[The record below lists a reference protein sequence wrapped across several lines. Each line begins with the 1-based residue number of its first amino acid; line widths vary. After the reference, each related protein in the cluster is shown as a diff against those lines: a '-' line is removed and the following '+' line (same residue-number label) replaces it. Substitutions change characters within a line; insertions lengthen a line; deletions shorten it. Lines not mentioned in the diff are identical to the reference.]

1 MNLKIARVKR
11 GLSQDELAK
20 VCGVSR
26 ITIHKLETKGADT
39 VQGYILKKVADSLGQ
54 SIQSLFFEE

>member
-1 MNLKIARVKR
+1 MNLKLERVKK

-39 VQGYILKKVADSLGQ
+39 VQGYILKRIANSLGSSVQ
-54 SIQSLFFEE
+54 TLFFED

>member
-1 MNLKIARVKR
+1 MNLKLERVKK

-39 VQGYILKKVADSLGQ
+39 VQGYILKKIADSLGSTVQ
-54 SIQSLFFEE
+54 ELFFSE